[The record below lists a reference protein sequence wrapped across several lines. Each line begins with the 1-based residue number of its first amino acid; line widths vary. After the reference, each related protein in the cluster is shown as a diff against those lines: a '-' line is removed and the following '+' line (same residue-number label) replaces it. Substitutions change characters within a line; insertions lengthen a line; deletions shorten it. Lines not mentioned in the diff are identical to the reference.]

1 MTGYVKA
8 LRIRHWI
15 KNLFLFA
22 APFFGGS
29 LASQAVILFALP
41 AFFAFSFV
49 ASAVYIFNDIQ
60 DIAYDKRH
68 PKKKKRPIA
77 SGAISKK
84 SAYVSFLILAGAS
97 SALSL
102 WISPRFF
109 FIVSIYIVIH
119 AVYSVGLKNIP
130 VVDLLCIASGF
141 LLRVLAGGAAFQ
153 VDISTWL
160 LLTMFTISL
169 VLASGKRIGE
179 IIFLNEQAMKQ
190 RKALQY
196 YSHSILRAIL
206 IVSASASLIAYVM
219 YTLEQHEGLIYTV
232 PIVIFGL
239 FRYILLA
246 RKGFGDPTD
255 AMTKDKWLA
264 LTVLVWLL
272 VIALIRYN

>member
-1 MTGYVKA
+1 MTGYVTA

-29 LASQAVILFALP
+29 LSSQAVISFALP
-41 AFFAFSFV
+41 AFLAFSF
-49 ASAVYIFNDIQ
+49 ASSAVYIFNDIQ

-68 PKKKKRPIA
+68 PKKKKRPVT

-84 SAYVSFLILAGAS
+84 SAYVSVIILAGAS
-97 SALSL
+97 SFLSL
-102 WISPRFF
+102 WISSRFF
-109 FIVSIYIVIH
+109 FLVSIYIVVH
-119 AVYSVGLKNIP
+119 AAYSVGLKNIP

-141 LLRVLAGGAAFQ
+141 LLRVLAGGAAFH
-153 VDISTWL
+153 VDVSTWL

-179 IIFLNEQAMKQ
+179 IIFLDEQAMKQ
-190 RKALQY
+190 RRALKY
-196 YSHSILRAIL
+196 YSQSVLRAIL
-206 IVSASASLIAYVM
+206 LVSASASLIAYVM
-219 YTLEQHEGLIYTV
+219 YTVEQHEGLVYTV
-232 PIVIFGL
+232 PIVVFGL
-239 FRYILLA
+239 FRYIVLS
-246 RKGFGDPTD
+246 RKGFGDPTE

-264 LTVLVWLL
+264 LTVLVWLF